1 MFKSINSVLS
11 IIKGFLNRNDSL
23 GLADNVL
30 KNRVFKQDL
39 LDLHIKEFMLGQ
51 TKPFL
56 KKDQNV
62 IDVGAAT
69 GMYSSF
75 FAQHCKEVFSFEAV
89 PPVFKQLELTA
100 EKIKNINCYNLAV
113 SDFEGKSD
121 FFVDDKRL
129 SNSSFSKLSQWKK
142 IKVKTVKLDNFNIE
156 NIGFIKIDVEGVE
169 LDVLNGASDI
179 FKEFEPTCMVEIYE
193 KFNKY
198 PVETTFD
205 YFFKRSYS
213 CFYNHKGKG
222 LVQVKNLKEGKEAQ
236 KIPEITDGDFLFV
249 KNKKI

>member
-1 MFKSINSVLS
+1 MFKLINSVLS

-51 TKPFL
+51 TNPF

-62 IDVGAAT
+62 IDVNLAT

-75 FAQHCKEVFSFEAV
+75 LLNIARKFFSFEAV

-129 SNSSFSKLSQWKK
+129 SNSSFQNLVNGKK
-142 IKVKTVKLDNFNIE
+142 SRLKQ
-156 NIGFIKIDVEGVE
+156 
-169 LDVLNGASDI
+169 LN
-179 FKEFEPTCMVEIYE
+179 
-193 KFNKY
+193 
-198 PVETTFD
+198 
-205 YFFKRSYS
+205 
-213 CFYNHKGKG
+213 
-222 LVQVKNLKEGKEAQ
+222 
-236 KIPEITDGDFLFV
+236 
-249 KNKKI
+249 